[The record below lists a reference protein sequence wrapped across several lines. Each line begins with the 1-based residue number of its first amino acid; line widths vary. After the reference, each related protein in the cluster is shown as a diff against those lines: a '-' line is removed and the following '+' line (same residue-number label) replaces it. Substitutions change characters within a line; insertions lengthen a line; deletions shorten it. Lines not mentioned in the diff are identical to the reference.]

1 MARVV
6 RMNDMN
12 RDTIAKVFVT
22 LNSGRMKYSFA
33 SDVNLEIPIPGV
45 VLVTDAEPKDLT
57 YPEGWGY
64 DNGVFCN
71 KYKSDMTSIFMVKRN
86 GKFWADIAKYRAGDI

>member
-1 MARVV
+1 MAKIV
-6 RMNDMN
+6 RMSDMN

-33 SDVNLEIPIPGV
+33 CDIDLETPIPGV
-45 VLVTDAEPKDLT
+45 VLITDVEPKDLT

-64 DNGVFCN
+64 DNGIFCN
-71 KYKSDMTSIFMVKRN
+71 KYKSDMTSIFMVKSN
-86 GKFWADIAKYRAGDI
+86 GKFWADSAKYCAGDM